1 MILQSMKK
9 DLDEKRF
16 EEETYVK
23 LLPTYEESP
32 QSTTADGITAGVPG
46 DNEQLT
52 REDLKFSVKIFLRSL
67 EPAILTHTINTGS
80 LPFDYS
86 KRKEFSC

>member
-1 MILQSMKK
+1 MNK

-16 EEETYVK
+16 EEEAYVK
-23 LLPTYEESP
+23 LLPVVEEP
-32 QSTTADGITAGVPG
+32 QSTATDGTTPGVPS

-67 EPAILTHTINTGS
+67 EPEILAHTINTG
-80 LPFDYS
+80 
-86 KRKEFSC
+86 

>member
-9 DLDEKRF
+9 DFDGKRF

-23 LLPTYEESP
+23 LLPINEEP
-32 QSTTADGITAGVPG
+32 PSTTTDGTTASVPS

-67 EPAILTHTINTGS
+67 EPEILTHTINTG
-80 LPFDYS
+80 
-86 KRKEFSC
+86 